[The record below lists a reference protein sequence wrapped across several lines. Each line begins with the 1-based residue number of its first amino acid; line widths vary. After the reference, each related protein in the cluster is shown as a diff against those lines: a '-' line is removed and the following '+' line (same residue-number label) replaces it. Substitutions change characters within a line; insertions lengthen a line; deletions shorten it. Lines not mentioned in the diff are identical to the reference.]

1 MARLGEFLVLEHR
14 ALGLPRTIWRTHLVL
29 RRPLVIS
36 SDYYD
41 IFRDLYNSQGS
52 GDATTGPMDTEAS
65 EADARDAR
73 LWRGLDDL
81 LEGVAP
87 SMEDVLEHVAKLKR
101 GQERHDTMPSKI

>member
-1 MARLGEFLVLEHR
+1 MLEHR
-14 ALGLPRTIWRTHLVL
+14 APGLPRTTWRAHLVL
-29 RRPLVIS
+29 RKSLVIS
-36 SDYYD
+36 SNYYD
-41 IFRDLYNSQGS
+41 IFRNLYNPLGS
-52 GDATTGPMDTEAS
+52 GDATTGPMDIEAS

>member
-1 MARLGEFLVLEHR
+1 M
-14 ALGLPRTIWRTHLVL
+14 LPRTILLKCLGL
-29 RRPLVIS
+29 RRPLVNS

-41 IFRDLYNSQGS
+41 LFRNLCNPQGS
-52 GDATTGPMDTEAS
+52 DDATTGPMDTEAS

-101 GQERHDTMPSKI
+101 DQERHDTMPLRV